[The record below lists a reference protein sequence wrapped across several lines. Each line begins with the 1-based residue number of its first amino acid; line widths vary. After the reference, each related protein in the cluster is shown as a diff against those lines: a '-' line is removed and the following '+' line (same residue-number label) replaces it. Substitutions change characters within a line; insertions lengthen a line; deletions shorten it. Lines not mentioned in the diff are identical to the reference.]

1 MIINLTNHT
10 YFNLDGADKTQEN
23 SVLNHFIEL
32 PNSNSITK
40 VNEIG
45 IPTGEFM
52 QVKGTPFDF
61 TETKKIADVINQ
73 EHEQLQKQK
82 GFDHNYCVNNYDG
95 KSLVEIAKAKSEN
108 SGITLKVS
116 TNLPGF
122 QFYTGNNLG
131 KDAQPA
137 GKNGV
142 KYEKRSGF
150 CIEPQFFPNAINT
163 EAFSEKGILRKNEIY
178 NKEIVYSFGIE

>member
-1 MIINLTNHT
+1 M
-10 YFNLDGADKTQEN
+10 
-23 SVLNHFIEL
+23 
-32 PNSNSITK
+32 
-40 VNEIG
+40 
-45 IPTGEFM
+45 
-52 QVKGTPFDF
+52 
-61 TETKKIADVINQ
+61 
-73 EHEQLQKQK
+73 
-82 GFDHNYCVNNYDG
+82 
-95 KSLVEIAKAKSEN
+95 
-108 SGITLKVS
+108 
-116 TNLPGF
+116 PGF